1 MTLNESVLYT
11 KCEIA
16 KRCKAII
23 MTKSTSF
30 EEQFLLWRVCV
41 KKQNEEVL
49 REKINLNKL
58 LWMLK
63 NYKSRLQVS
72 CLMQ

>member
-1 MTLNESVLYT
+1 MVW
-11 KCEIA
+11 KVA

-30 EEQFLLWRVCV
+30 EEPFLLWRVCV

-49 REKINLNKL
+49 REKINFNKL
-58 LWMLK
+58 LCMLK
-63 NYKSRLQVS
+63 ACVNLDSKYNV
-72 CLMQ
+72 